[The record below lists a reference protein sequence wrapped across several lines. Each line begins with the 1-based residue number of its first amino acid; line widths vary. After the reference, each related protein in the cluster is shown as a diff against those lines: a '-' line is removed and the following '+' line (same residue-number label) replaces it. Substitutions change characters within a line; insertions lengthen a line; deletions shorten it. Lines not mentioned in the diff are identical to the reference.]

1 MPLTDTCPNVKG
13 YMSSQEQQ
21 EREQRFTRVNLVA
34 VSAGALAS
42 ISAAVVASYLGVA
55 GTLIG
60 AALVSIVSSLAG
72 AIYSGLLA
80 STHNLVRRT
89 TSRLPGGRVQVPWRR
104 WSLRRPA
111 TRWLVIGGAA
121 ALMFVVAIGAVTG
134 LEAVIHK
141 PLAAA
146 LGGRDEGKA
155 TTSVGAALGG
165 SSSRRPAGQGGET
178 TSSTSTDGGGAPS
191 APTTT
196 EGPSQTQPP
205 PTTAPAPSTTA
216 PPPSTQSQPTR

>member
-1 MPLTDTCPNVKG
+1 
-13 YMSSQEQQ
+13 MSSHSNQTQQ

-60 AALVSIVSSLAG
+60 AALVSVVSSLAG

-80 STHNLVRRT
+80 STHDLVRRT
-89 TSRLPGGRVQVPWRR
+89 TNRLPGGRVQVPWRR
-104 WSLRRPA
+104 WSLHRPA

-134 LEAVIHK
+134 LEAAIHK

-155 TTSVGAALGG
+155 TTSLGAALRG
-165 SSSRRPAGQGGET
+165 SGSQRPAGQQGET
-178 TSSTSTDGGGAPS
+178 TSSTRSGGGSVRS

-196 EGPSQTQPP
+196 EGPPTQTEPP
-205 PTTAPAPSTTA
+205 GTTSPAPSTTA
-216 PPPSTQSQPTR
+216 PPTSSQSRPTR

>member
-1 MPLTDTCPNVKG
+1 MAT
-13 YMSSQEQQ
+13 QQ

-42 ISAAVVASYLGVA
+42 ISAAVMASYLGVA

-60 AALVSIVSSLAG
+60 AALVSVVSSLAG

-80 STHNLVRRT
+80 STHDLVRRT
-89 TSRLPGGRVQVPWRR
+89 TDRLPGGRVQVPWRR
-104 WSLRRPA
+104 WSLHRPA

-134 LEAVIHK
+134 LEAAIHK

-165 SSSRRPAGQGGET
+165 PSSQRPAGQQGQT
-178 TSSTSTDGGGAPS
+178 TSSSAGSGGGSVRP

-196 EGPSQTQPP
+196 EGPPTRTEPP
-205 PTTAPAPSTTA
+205 PTTSPAPSTSA
-216 PPPSTQSQPTR
+216 PPLSTQSQPTR